1 MVDLSW
7 RRKWPNYVSFGSM
20 LLSLAATCPAGAV
33 PLDANDQ
40 STTTPIQHVVV
51 IIGENRTFDH
61 IYGAYRPRPGE
72 KVLNLLSQGIIKFD
86 GTPGPKFDKAA
97 QFTAQVTSSYTPA
110 PSDQKTAYLKLPP
123 VFSGGNQTAS
133 DTNGPPFQS

>member
-1 MVDLSW
+1 MVDLFW
-7 RRKWPNYVSFGSM
+7 GTKWPNYASFGAM
-20 LLSLAATCPAGAV
+20 LLSLTATSPAGAV

-72 KVLNLLSQGIIKFD
+72 KVLNLLSQDIINFD
-86 GTPGPKFDKAA
+86 GTPGRNFGKAA
-97 QFTAQVTSSYTPA
+97 QFTAQVTSSYTQA
-110 PSDQKTAYLKLPP
+110 PTDQKTAYLKL
-123 VFSGGNQTAS
+123 S
-133 DTNGPPFQS
+133 